1 MLFIKIYISYNLAGF
16 SCNNKHSKDLMKE
29 KLVAVLAATLAGTAY
44 AQTNVT
50 INGEL
55 DVGVL
60 KETGSDTRMMRN
72 HDNLLRFKGTE
83 ELGNGTQAVF
93 NLEHRWDS
101 STGERCAGNNFID
114 RFQGHAGVDWQGA
127 ANVGIQNKDWGR
139 ILLGRVSNIHGETYY
154 RIDPFIYDGIS
165 SSFGTWTLVNASQN
179 PNSFRYDTPEWNG
192 FRVLASYSVGRDT
205 HINKIKEEL
214 VKNEINPHTYGND
227 GYNVAVTYDNGPF
240 FALAN
245 IEKVQDSDNSWGWSV
260 GAGYTIADNTFTL
273 GYHNMNIGRG
283 VGEAILD
290 DSNALKQK
298 SVTAGWVYKTG
309 PHVFKASYN
318 WGRVESDGKY
328 NGHSNKY
335 GLGYD
340 YYLSKRTWLY
350 TNLAYIDNSKKEM
363 GAIYNSNGAQIDS
376 MTGVNVGIT
385 HRF

>member
-1 MLFIKIYISYNLAGF
+1 
-16 SCNNKHSKDLMKE
+16 MK
-29 KLVAVLAATLAGTAY
+29 KTLIAALVATLAGAAY

-60 KETGSDTRMMRN
+60 KETGSDTRMRRN

-101 STGERCAGNNFID
+101 STGERCSGNNFID
-114 RFQGHAGVDWQGA
+114 TFQGHSGVDWQGA

-154 RIDPFIYDGIS
+154 RIDPFIYDGIA

-179 PNSFRYDTPEWNG
+179 PNSIRYDTPEWNG
-192 FRVLASYSVGRDT
+192 FKVLASYSVGRDT
-205 HINKIKEEL
+205 HINKAKGEL
-214 VKNEINPHTYGND
+214 NPGEINPHSYGND

-260 GAGYTIADNTFTL
+260 GAGYTIADNKFTL
-273 GYHNMNIGRG
+273 GYHHMNVGRG
-283 VGEAILD
+283 VGLATLK
-290 DSNALKQK
+290 DSNGDRYNEALTQK
-298 SVTAGWVYKTG
+298 SVTAGWEYKTG

-318 WGRVESDGKY
+318 WGRVVTDGIY

-340 YYLSKRTWLY
+340 YYLSKRTWLWG
-350 TNLAYIDNSKKEM
+350 NVAYMDHSRKEL
-363 GAIYNSNGAQIDS
+363 GAIYNSNGAVQDS
-376 MTGVNVGIT
+376 MTGIHLGIT
-385 HRF
+385 HKF